1 MALPAGGAPL
11 PPPELN
17 LKFIRKGHGDGIDIL
32 IYNLYNDF
40 FLQLPVGDDES
51 VVVWDDCLLNLNGT
65 NKKPTQSHEAWYD
78 CSDSCVNARH

>member
-11 PPPELN
+11 PPPE

-51 VVVWDDCLLNLNGT
+51 VAVWDDCLLNGR
-65 NKKPTQSHEAWYD
+65 NKKPTRSHEAWYD
-78 CSDSCVNARH
+78 CYDPYVTARH